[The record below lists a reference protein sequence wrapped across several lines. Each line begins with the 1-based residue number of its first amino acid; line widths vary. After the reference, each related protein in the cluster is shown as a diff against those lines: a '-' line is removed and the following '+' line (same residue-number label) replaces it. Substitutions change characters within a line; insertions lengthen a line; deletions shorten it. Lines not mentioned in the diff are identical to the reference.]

1 MEIRR
6 NPKVEY
12 GGGTEAGASV
22 GSRSA
27 TSMPQFTKKEVEA
40 GVGPEVSRQL
50 RNLFAQL
57 LPPKRSGP

>member
-6 NPKVEY
+6 NPKIEY
-12 GGGTEAGASV
+12 GGGTEASASV

-27 TSMPQFTKKEVEA
+27 SSMPRYTKKEIEA
-40 GVGPEVSRQL
+40 GLGPDVSRQL

-57 LPPKRSGP
+57 IPLKNDSH